1 MGLHRECLPVRE
13 DELAVGR
20 VHFPNHTPQIEA
32 NLARCHTQ
40 LGNYAEALRLRR
52 SVVAALQKREGPLS
66 RMSLEAARCLAN
78 ALGDAGEAEEQ
89 RAVLRQLWP
98 RLRRALGDAHAT
110 TLSCGAKLAHALVE
124 RGHACSDSVIAEAED
139 ILWECL
145 EAALR
150 KISPAEWAARAVLK
164 DADDS
169 GNGEVS
175 KNELESCLARRSKF
189 RAFVTW
195 LLRDFRGRTVDLTGL
210 TQQVRVYLREVH
222 DDDALTAVARRPDD
236 TYPSVTPPR
245 VSHDDSSLD
254 GSIRIEI
261 SSR

>member
-1 MGLHRECLPVRE
+1 MALGIT
-13 DELAVGR
+13 ELTAAFADFQALMR
-20 VHFPNHTPQIEA
+20 A
-32 NLARCHTQ
+32 ARLAREEAVQ
-40 LGNYAEALRLRR
+40 EVARRRDAAVDEAREAELERKRLRKER
-52 SVVAALQKREGPLS
+52 AEKR
-66 RMSLEAARCLAN
+66 
-78 ALGDAGEAEEQ
+78 
-89 RAVLRQLWP
+89 
-98 RLRRALGDAHAT
+98 
-110 TLSCGAKLAHALVE
+110 
-124 RGHACSDSVIAEAED
+124 
-139 ILWECL
+139 

-169 GNGEVS
+169 GNGEVA

-236 TYPSVTPPR
+236 TYPSVTPRAAR

>member
-1 MGLHRECLPVRE
+1 M
-13 DELAVGR
+13 
-20 VHFPNHTPQIEA
+20 QI
-32 NLARCHTQ
+32 LVTFQ
-40 LGNYAEALRLRR
+40 IT
-52 SVVAALQKREGPLS
+52 VAAV
-66 RMSLEAARCLAN
+66 AAS
-78 ALGDAGEAEEQ
+78 
-89 RAVLRQLWP
+89 
-98 RLRRALGDAHAT
+98 T
-110 TLSCGAKLAHALVE
+110 
-124 RGHACSDSVIAEAED
+124 
-139 ILWECL
+139 
-145 EAALR
+145 
-150 KISPAEWAARAVLK
+150 
-164 DADDS
+164 
-169 GNGEVS
+169 EVS

-222 DDDALTAVARRPDD
+222 DDDALPAVARRPDD

>member
-1 MGLHRECLPVRE
+1 MADIVWAADTPL
-13 DELAVGR
+13 DELADAAKGLLSTAL
-20 VHFPNHTPQIEA
+20 HAEA
-32 NLARCHTQ
+32 PEAIALEVVPLLLRAHQECDAVA
-40 LGNYAEALRLRR
+40 LGNDE
-52 SVVAALQKREGPLS
+52 VV
-66 RMSLEAARCLAN
+66 
-78 ALGDAGEAEEQ
+78 
-89 RAVLRQLWP
+89 
-98 RLRRALGDAHAT
+98 
-110 TLSCGAKLAHALVE
+110 
-124 RGHACSDSVIAEAED
+124 I
-139 ILWECL
+139 
-145 EAALR
+145 
-150 KISPAEWAARAVLK
+150 
-164 DADDS
+164 ADDS

>member
-1 MGLHRECLPVRE
+1 MALAV
-13 DELAVGR
+13 DELTTAFADFQALMR
-20 VHFPNHTPQIEA
+20 A
-32 NLARCHTQ
+32 ARLARE
-40 LGNYAEALRLRR
+40 EAVQEVARR
-52 SVVAALQKREGPLS
+52 RDAAVD
-66 RMSLEAARCLAN
+66 EAR
-78 ALGDAGEAEEQ
+78 EAELERKRLKKE
-89 RAVLRQLWP
+89 RAEKR
-98 RLRRALGDAHAT
+98 
-110 TLSCGAKLAHALVE
+110 
-124 RGHACSDSVIAEAED
+124 
-139 ILWECL
+139 

-150 KISPAEWAARAVLK
+150 RISPAEWAARAVLK

-222 DDDALTAVARRPDD
+222 DDDALTAVARRPDN
-236 TYPSVTPPR
+236 TYPSVTPRAAR